1 MVAYL
6 RTVLPGL
13 LLWGL
18 LWKIDGRPYSALPWL
33 MGAGLIVWLGVLQ
46 TLRTMPCGFLAGLC
60 QASGIWAL
68 WKLTDSTTGPAL
80 TGSALSHKVLP
91 LAAAA
96 FVVSVLLLL
105 RAWPSRDRK
114 VLYWLLFVLAAML
127 IIGTLSGSTGSGSL
141 VVHWFVNTFH
151 IDWPTAKKVVLIGR
165 KCIHFTFYGLAAYG
179 GFWAGWHA
187 KMHREVCAAFGLGT
201 ALFLGSFDES
211 RQFLAIG
218 RTGSP
223 WDVGIDMCGAAF
235 FSWIAFLKAKRAES
249 NRSADTT

>member
-1 MVAYL
+1 MLAYL

-13 LLWGL
+13 VLWGL
-18 LWKIDGRPYSALPWL
+18 LWKVDGRPYSALPWL

-46 TLRTMPCGFLAGLC
+46 TLREMRFGFLAGLS

-68 WKLTDSTTGPAL
+68 WKVTDSATGPAL
-80 TGSALSHKVLP
+80 TGSALSHKVVP
-91 LAAAA
+91 LAAIGFIA
-96 FVVSVLLLL
+96 SVLLLL
-105 RAWPSRDRK
+105 RAWPSKDKK

-127 IIGTLSGSTGSGSL
+127 IIGTLSGSTGSGGS
-141 VVHWFVNTFH
+141 VVRWLIDTFH
-151 IDWPTAKKVVLIGR
+151 WDWPTAKKVVLVGR
-165 KCIHFTFYGLAAYG
+165 KCVHFIFYGLAAYG
-179 GFWAGWHA
+179 GFWSAWHA
-187 KMHREVCAAFGLGT
+187 RMGRETCAAFGLGT

-223 WDVGIDMCGAAF
+223 WDVGIDMLGAAF

-249 NRSADTT
+249 NRCADTT